1 MRTWSLIIIISGSS
15 IRTVEFES
23 GGSEKVLIQSFA
35 SNHAEMEGLE
45 TLLLVMWRK
54 LYLIVLINP
63 SLEDHPF

>member
-1 MRTWSLIIIISGSS
+1 M
-15 IRTVEFES
+15 
-23 GGSEKVLIQSFA
+23 LIQSFA